1 MKEESEVNERRS
13 ISPLRR
19 LLMDSSTD
27 ALLAYLHQMD
37 VHYVLRREQNGHYGM
52 KIMRDGM
59 LKYQSGSGNS
69 VKSAIADALAQFLSG
84 EQKDFHS
91 YLKAV

>member
-1 MKEESEVNERRS
+1 MNDERKT

-59 LKYQSGSGNS
+59 LRYEAASGSS
-69 VKSAIADALAQFLSG
+69 AKSAIADAIAQFLMG
-84 EQKDFHS
+84 EKKDFHD
-91 YLKAV
+91 YIKRVA